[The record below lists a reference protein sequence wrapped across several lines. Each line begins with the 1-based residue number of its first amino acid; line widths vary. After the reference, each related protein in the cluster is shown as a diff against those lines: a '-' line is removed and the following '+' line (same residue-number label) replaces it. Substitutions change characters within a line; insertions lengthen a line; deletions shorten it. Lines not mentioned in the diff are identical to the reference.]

1 MGKCFPRFS
10 KNYFPGCKSHR
21 GQVIWADHCLAAN
34 EISLIG
40 FLSSFRNIPSVY
52 PSSASDLFDWN
63 PCTKFSKGDGCKD
76 TLVSI
81 RKIQEELKGP
91 GTQSKYILPQIALEN

>member
-1 MGKCFPRFS
+1 M
-10 KNYFPGCKSHR
+10 
-21 GQVIWADHCLAAN
+21 AAN
-34 EISLIG
+34 EISLIV
-40 FLSSFRNIPSVY
+40 FLSSFRDIPSVY

-81 RKIQEELKGP
+81 RKGSGHTEQTGTARPILKWGAN
-91 GTQSKYILPQIALEN
+91 SIAQG